1 MEAKNIIDA
10 INAGEKRI
18 SAHVANHDEAIA
30 LAHALR
36 GALAAARVEYYHDRI
51 EVWDDFHGPIAE
63 RWMVEIKFVRYAPL
77 APPVRVC
84 IRYVEVVGVGPWMVH
99 PVTATLT
106 ARFGRVVTRR
116 ELAAAIAT
124 ELGYCITA
132 AAPAIPPRG
141 ESPSRASFDEGRD
154 PRATSNEWTLHVATS
169 DVGTACRIDCLRA
182 E

>member
-1 MEAKNIIDA
+1 MDA
-10 INAGEKRI
+10 NKIAGRINAGEKRI
-18 SAHVANHDEAIA
+18 SAHVASHDEAIV

-51 EVWDDFHGPIAE
+51 EVWDDSHGPIAE

-84 IRYVEVVGVGPWMVH
+84 IRYVEVIGVGPWMTH

-106 ARFGRVVTRR
+106 ARFGRAVTRS

-141 ESPSRASFDEGRD
+141 ESPSRASFEAGSD
-154 PRATSNEWTLHVATS
+154 PGTTSDEWTLYVVTS